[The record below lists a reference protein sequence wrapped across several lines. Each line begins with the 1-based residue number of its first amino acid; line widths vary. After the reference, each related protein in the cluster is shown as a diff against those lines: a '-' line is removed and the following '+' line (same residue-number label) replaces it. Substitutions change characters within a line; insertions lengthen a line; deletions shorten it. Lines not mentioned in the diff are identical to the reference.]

1 MQMSLTWI
9 ANTFTNSCIFD
20 TRIGKTQTQKYG
32 QICTIDD
39 DHQCSVQGYAVTG
52 LGLMGCV
59 EQGSENPVVSKKT
72 LETQKKERV
81 YSTKIKVYL
90 RETP

>member
-1 MQMSLTWI
+1 M
-9 ANTFTNSCIFD
+9 
-20 TRIGKTQTQKYG
+20 YG
-32 QICTIDD
+32 QIYTIDD
-39 DHQCSVQGYAVTG
+39 DHQRSVQGYAVTG

-59 EQGSENPVVSKKT
+59 EQGSENPVVSKGVGYGTPMHPTLLDVRRCRNT

-81 YSTKIKVYL
+81 YTTKIKVYL